1 MTQSN
6 NTFSRGQNQGASS
19 RRDGPIRW
27 ALNALRLSKDAGSAI
42 ALQDREGTIFVCV
55 RKGESTSWGPYQKF
69 MTQAQLQG
77 WIRDGGFPRGS
88 GNAPQR

>member
-6 NTFSRGQNQGASS
+6 TTHFSRGPNQGPS

-55 RKGESTSWGPYQKF
+55 RKGENTSWGPYQKF

-88 GNAPQR
+88 GNPAQR